1 MPPDGKADLAHPEAA
16 DWVLGTMGPA
26 QAEDFPRHL
35 TGCLHCR
42 AAVAEFG
49 ELGQM
54 LQHLPPAAE
63 PPPGLEARTIA
74 SVLAAA
80 AKYPTPKADRRSDPE
95 DQAATRVQPGPQL
108 QPPAGDETRVQP
120 RPRLQPPAGD
130 ETRVQP
136 RPQLQPPAED
146 ETRVQPRPQLQPPA
160 EPQARPMVTRLPVWR
175 RYRGRL
181 AAVVAAAAA
190 IITAAIVIPLSLGGG
205 RITPDQATVVIPLH
219 ATAAAKVFGVG
230 TATAR
235 ATARQVGE
243 SWTFDLSVHGLKPLP
258 GNEFYECWWVAPG
271 TTKLRPLLATG
282 GSFVVGNSGST
293 MVTMTTGVDPTQQ
306 FRTMEITAE
315 SPSKDGAL
323 NGPVLL
329 IS

>member
-35 TGCLHCR
+35 TGCLHCQ

-80 AKYPTPKADRRSDPE
+80 AKYPTPKADRRPDPE
-95 DQAATRVQPGPQL
+95 DQAATRVQP
-108 QPPAGDETRVQP
+108 
-120 RPRLQPPAGD
+120 
-130 ETRVQP
+130 
-136 RPQLQPPAED
+136 RPQLQPPSGD
-146 ETRVQPRPQLQPPA
+146 ETRPT
-160 EPQARPMVTRLPVWR
+160 VTRLPVWR
-175 RYRGRL
+175 RHQGRL
-181 AAVVAAAAA
+181 AAVVAVAAA
-190 IITAAIVIPLSLGGG
+190 IITAAIVVPLSLGGG
-205 RITPDQATVVIPLH
+205 RITPAQATVVIPLH
-219 ATAAAKVFGVG
+219 ATLAAKKSGYG
-230 TATAR
+230 AATGR

-306 FRTMEITAE
+306 FRTMEITVE